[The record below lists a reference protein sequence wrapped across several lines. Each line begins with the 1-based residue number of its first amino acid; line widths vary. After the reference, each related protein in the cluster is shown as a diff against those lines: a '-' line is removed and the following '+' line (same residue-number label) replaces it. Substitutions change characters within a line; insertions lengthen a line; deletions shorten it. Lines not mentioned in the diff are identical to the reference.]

1 MPPPPRLRLS
11 SRDCGKQLLEPR
23 EGTTTAVGG
32 DILHA
37 SHAGA
42 PEQPT
47 LLEGGLAVLGE
58 RHLEC
63 RQCLLHAWTAPHAA
77 IEVQRPFLPLHP
89 GVYAKLLGERIAA
102 HRAQVWLI
110 NTGWTGGPYGSGRR
124 LPLAQT
130 RAMLR
135 AALSGGLE
143 SVRLRPDPL
152 LRLDV
157 PVECPQASPELL
169 EPRRT
174 WADPALYDKRAR
186 ELAQRFQENFRQF
199 ESQVSPQIREAG
211 PRL

>member
-89 GVYAKLLGERIAA
+89 ELPQPPPLPFLEGVRFLVE
-102 HRAQVWLI
+102 
-110 NTGWTGGPYGSGRR
+110 GGKFH
-124 LPLAQT
+124 A
-130 RAMLR
+130 
-135 AALSGGLE
+135 
-143 SVRLRPDPL
+143 V
-152 LRLDV
+152 
-157 PVECPQASPELL
+157 
-169 EPRRT
+169 
-174 WADPALYDKRAR
+174 
-186 ELAQRFQENFRQF
+186 
-199 ESQVSPQIREAG
+199 
-211 PRL
+211 